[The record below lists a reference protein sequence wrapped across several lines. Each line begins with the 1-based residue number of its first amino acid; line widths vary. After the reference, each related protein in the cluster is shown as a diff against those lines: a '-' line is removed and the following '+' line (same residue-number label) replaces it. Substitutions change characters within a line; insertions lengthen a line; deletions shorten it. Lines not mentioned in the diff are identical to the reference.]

1 MKKIIAVLMLTGLFS
16 TVTNAQTAVYASTEA
31 KSEMSK
37 EEKAK
42 QKMKQ
47 EEEMAAAF
55 KEIGLTEDQ
64 IKQVKEVNAVSGKK
78 SSEIKKD
85 DSLSDEVKKEK
96 SKEVTAEKNKKLKE
110 IMGEEKFK
118 QFNDIRKKQKEAAQS
133 KM

>member
-16 TVTNAQTAVYASTEA
+16 TVANAQTAAPASKEA
-31 KSEMSK
+31 KPEISK

-47 EEEMAAAF
+47 DEDMAAAF
-55 KEIGLTEDQ
+55 KEVGLSEDQ
-64 IKQVKEVNAVSGKK
+64 IKQIKEVNAVSGKK

-85 DSLSDEVKKEK
+85 DSLSDEAKKEK

-118 QFNDIRKKQKEAAQS
+118 QYNDIRKKQKEAAQS